1 MKIYFSREN
10 LSSRFS
16 SLSISFVYES
26 YVIRIFTLVKNR
38 YKRLNVI
45 KYILRNKDKI
55 TLTFDIYYLDPVKTC
70 LLELES
76 TELNI
81 DIVNLLLERSIQG
94 NAYSTMKNIKIIDK
108 WKQKNIINT

>member
-16 SLSISFVYES
+16 SLSISFVYEG

-45 KYILRNKDKI
+45 KYILRNKDQI
-55 TLTFDIYYLDPVKTC
+55 TLTFDIYYLDPVKIG
-70 LLELES
+70 LLES
-76 TELNI
+76 IELNI
-81 DIVNLLLERSIQG
+81 DIVNLLLGRSIQG
-94 NAYSTMKNIKIIDK
+94 NVYSTMENIKIIDK
-108 WKQKNIINT
+108 WKQKNTMTT